1 MNFPDYIKLV
11 ETETKPDARTQKD
24 PRTTPKAI
32 WDTPIRISDTLELHR
47 LRAAAA
53 DGDGDAALELLIQ
66 YHFHGTVDAEQSELD
81 AWLRTAAHG
90 CYKPFL
96 ISLLPY
102 RYFELDLSEED
113 ASEEDRELHPH
124 PRSNETALHMLH
136 VLAEEKDAFACSQLG
151 AMYYWGDGV
160 KQDYSKAERLLRTA
174 ADQGDLDRYGLLIDL
189 YLNGRGVEENLPEVV
204 KLLRAK
210 AESCAD
216 LDEHL
221 RSLAHT
227 DFAADIPYLK
237 AAADRGKGWCTFNY
251 ALALHTIPGFTQ
263 SIPSAIKWYRIAAGY
278 GRGSAAFRLAQIWRT
293 GDEVEPSEETAEFWL
308 RTAARL
314 DEVRFDLY
322 RDLLDYAAQGQD
334 RDEFDDRAW
343 DFLDKA
349 AEAGDKEAQ
358 RLQGR
363 IFIDPFTSGN

>member
-1 MNFPDYIKLV
+1 MVFPDYIKLV
-11 ETETKPDARTQKD
+11 KTEAKPDARTQD
-24 PRTTPKAI
+24 HPRSAPKER
-32 WDTPIRISDTLELHR
+32 WDTPLRIITPPELHR

-53 DGDGDAALELLIQ
+53 EGDGDTALELLCQ
-66 YHFHGTVDAEQSELD
+66 YHFYGTVDAEQSELD

-90 CYKPFL
+90 CSKPFL
-96 ISLLPY
+96 ISMLPS
-102 RYFELDLSEED
+102 RYFELDLSEEGD
-113 ASEEDRELHPH
+113 DDDRELHPH
-124 PRSNETALHMLH
+124 PRSNETALHMLRI
-136 VLAEEKDAFACSQLG
+136 LAEEKDTWSCSRLG
-151 AMYYWGDGV
+151 AMYYWGDQV
-160 KQDYSKAERLLRTA
+160 KQDYSKAARLLRTA
-174 ADQGDLDRYGLLIDL
+174 ADQGNLDRYGLLIDL

-210 AESCAD
+210 AESCVGP
-216 LDEHL
+216 DEHL
-221 RSLAHT
+221 RWVVQSE
-227 DFAADIPYLK
+227 FASDLPLLK

-278 GRGSAAFRLAQIWRT
+278 GRGSAAFRLAQIWKT
-293 GDEVEPSEETAEFWL
+293 GDEVEASEENAAFWL

-322 RDLLDYAAQGQD
+322 RDLLDYAAQSQD

-349 AEAGDKEAQ
+349 AEAGDEEAQ

-363 IFIDPFTSGN
+363 IFFDSFSSGN